1 MIIHLDSADSAN
13 VSINWTDLGNATVAS
28 VSYTPI
34 TGLTLTPQGVTG
46 SVSTV
51 RISGMTHGQIYALEA
66 TATLSTGE
74 TLNRNVSIR
83 AFNG

>member
-34 TGLTLTPQGVTG
+34 SGLTLTPQGVTG

>member
-34 TGLTLTPQGVTG
+34 SGLTLTPQGVTG
-46 SVSTV
+46 AVSTV

>member
-13 VSINWTDLGNATVAS
+13 VSINWTDLGNATVSS

-34 TGLTLTPQGVTG
+34 SGLTLTPQGVTG